1 MLCEEIKCII
11 MKEVHS
17 IGKVYSNEEE
27 HSYEDAFQIKG
38 IPWQIAFGEA
48 YKKGHLYEIQ

>member
-1 MLCEEIKCII
+1 
-11 MKEVHS
+11 MKEVH
-17 IGKVYSNEEE
+17 SNEEE

-48 YKKGHLYEIQ
+48 YKKGYLYEIQ

>member
-1 MLCEEIKCII
+1 MLCGEIKCII
-11 MKEVHS
+11 MKEVH
-17 IGKVYSNEEE
+17 SNEEE

-48 YKKGHLYEIQ
+48 YKKGYLYEIQ